1 MEGYKILHIDRNE
14 YYGDESA
21 SLNLSSTWKKFKPG
35 EKPPGVLGTN
45 REWNVDLVP
54 KFILASGKLVK
65 MLLKTQVSVY
75 LHWKCINGTY
85 VYQWKKGGIFSSAH
99 GAICKVPTNEKEAIS
114 SDLMG
119 LFEKRR
125 CAKFL
130 SYANTW
136 DESKPET
143 WNKMDLKQM
152 KFGELMKKFDL
163 EDNTIDFIGHAV
175 ALYTNDDYIN
185 KTAIDTMHRIK
196 LYFDSYGRFG
206 PSPFIYP
213 IYGLAG
219 IPEGF
224 SRKCAVHGGTYMLN
238 QNIQGVILDDDKKVK
253 GVQDGE
259 KVAFA
264 PKVICHP
271 RYMIDSGRKDKIK
284 ITGRVIRAIC
294 IINKPID
301 KTSETK
307 SCQIII
313 PQRQTGRKSDIFIM
327 LVSDIHQVCKKGF
340 WVAVISTDVET
351 LNPESEIKPALDI
364 IGKPCEM
371 FVTISDLLEPSNPN
385 YPEDNIFVTKTL
397 DATSHFES
405 AADDVIRIYKLIT
418 GKDLDL
424 ENLPDDPNDN

>member
-1 MEGYKILHIDRNE
+1 
-14 YYGDESA
+14 
-21 SLNLSSTWKKFKPG
+21 
-35 EKPPGVLGTN
+35 
-45 REWNVDLVP
+45 
-54 KFILASGKLVK
+54 
-65 MLLKTQVSVY
+65 
-75 LHWKCINGTY
+75 
-85 VYQWKKGGIFSSAH
+85 
-99 GAICKVPTNEKEAIS
+99 
-114 SDLMG
+114 
-119 LFEKRR
+119 
-125 CAKFL
+125 
-130 SYANTW
+130 
-136 DESKPET
+136 
-143 WNKMDLKQM
+143 
-152 KFGELMKKFDL
+152 
-163 EDNTIDFIGHAV
+163 
-175 ALYTNDDYIN
+175 
-185 KTAIDTMHRIK
+185 
-196 LYFDSYGRFG
+196 
-206 PSPFIYP
+206 
-213 IYGLAG
+213 
-219 IPEGF
+219 
-224 SRKCAVHGGTYMLN
+224 
-238 QNIQGVILDDDKKVK
+238 
-253 GVQDGE
+253 
-259 KVAFA
+259 
-264 PKVICHP
+264 
-271 RYMIDSGRKDKIK
+271 MIDSGRKDKIK